1 MEKYVP
7 DGFGNAPV
15 KCIAVSAH
23 KDDTEMFALKGI
35 ADCYGKGGFVAVVL
49 TDGGGCPRAPQYAG
63 VSDED
68 MAELRTAEQKRVA
81 AKGGYTALWLLEKS
95 SAEVKECSDSL
106 VGELAEILRQYPSVE
121 TLYLHNPFDA
131 HPTHVAA
138 CVAAIKAVNL
148 LNEDEKPR
156 KIYGC
161 EVWRG
166 LDWLADRDRV
176 ALDVSGYDALA
187 AALMDEFETQNAA
200 KRYDIAAQ
208 ARRNAN
214 ATFGHSHENDV
225 SESVIYAVDMTS
237 LAHGETLDDFAERM
251 VADFVSSLCRDIWH
265 K

>member
-1 MEKYVP
+1 MEKFVP
-7 DGFGNAPV
+7 DGFGGAPV

-35 ADCYGKGGFVAVVL
+35 ADCFGKGGFVAVVL
-49 TDGGGCPRAPQYAG
+49 TDGGGCPRAPQYVG

-68 MAELRTAEQKRVA
+68 MAELRTAEQKRA
-81 AKGGYTALWLLEKS
+81 ATKGGYTALWLLEKS
-95 SAEVKECSDSL
+95 SAEVKECSDAL
-106 VGELAEILRQYPSVE
+106 VNELAEILRRYPRVE

-148 LNEDEKPR
+148 LKDDEKPR

-166 LDWLADRDRV
+166 LDWVADCDKV
-176 ALDVSGYDALA
+176 ALDVSGYDGLA
-187 AALMDEFETQNAA
+187 ASLMDEFVTQNAA

-225 SESVIYAVDMTS
+225 SSSVIYAVDMTE
-237 LAHGETLDDFAERM
+237 LACGADFDAFAEKIL
-251 VADFVSSLCRDIWH
+251 ADFGASFHREVWH